1 MSSSPS
7 IYTQQS
13 MSALRNRKR
22 PNPDG
27 TAQDSPPA
35 KRIKSDSAVQ
45 VASNFP
51 PEFWDSLSK
60 VWLTSRALREK
71 DRRNSLRSPAAPII
85 KTAATLARF
94 ARRGGPDLGHLRGYP
109 EPEQTAE
116 MNPNRSS
123 VPSTRRT
130 KSTNATN
137 GPPKV
142 KRSSAYD
149 RDFEQKLV
157 DCSIYPKGHEFY
169 RNDLPEPDNLDDI
182 TRTLS
187 APRGSLSPSRFDQT
201 AFKTFTLAN
210 DRVLAENVVMSEI
223 LPTILGNHKFPS
235 AGNIPFTN
243 LDTMTDGRT
252 VDAVPDLYDGL
263 YPDQVDQAMR
273 QDLNKTIIPSTNG
286 RAPIVPNFFLEAK
299 APRGGADIAKRQACL
314 DGALGARAMHSLQ
327 TYGEETQE
335 NPSYHGNAYTF
346 TSTYHDGTLRIYT
359 HHTTAPTA
367 EGQPPGYHMTQVRAF
382 NLTDTPKSFI
392 EGATALRNARD
403 LARQRREGFLQAAKA
418 KVSQQQPVATVENN
432 VQLQDDHLAHGSP
445 EDSETGAWQDAHDDL
460 QQHIAE
466 THSEVNEEHDDAPA
480 TPQQQS
486 SSDSSDD
493 SAHHATA
500 SVTDDSSR
508 SFVSSFTSNSNTDS
522 TRPKRSRLSASSPT
536 QGSRSPKS
544 RSRFTTNRNAA
555 LREPGPSESVI
566 SYWIQTY
573 GYEEKVLFRN
583 PEGQEI
589 KTDLKDWKQETIN
602 GAQYFYWQCPK
613 SGRVFGAK
621 EWPGVEKN

>member
-1 MSSSPS
+1 MPTLMQHASDHKVSQGAARVQLVMAHVSPIS
-7 IYTQQS
+7 YHANRDPARPIVSHLYAPVVSAEVGAQP
-13 MSALRNRKR
+13 MSALQNRKR

-27 TAQDSPPA
+27 TAQDSPPT

-60 VWLTSRALREK
+60 VWLTPRALREK

-109 EPEQTAE
+109 EPEHTAE

-157 DCSIYPKGHEFY
+157 DCK
-169 RNDLPEPDNLDDI
+169 
-182 TRTLS
+182 
-187 APRGSLSPSRFDQT
+187 
-201 AFKTFTLAN
+201 
-210 DRVLAENVVMSEI
+210 
-223 LPTILGNHKFPS
+223 
-235 AGNIPFTN
+235 
-243 LDTMTDGRT
+243 
-252 VDAVPDLYDGL
+252 
-263 YPDQVDQAMR
+263 
-273 QDLNKTIIPSTNG
+273 
-286 RAPIVPNFFLEAK
+286 AK

-392 EGATALRNARD
+392 EGATALRNVRD

-418 KVSQQQPVATVENN
+418 KVSQQQPVTTVENN

-445 EDSETGAWQDAHDDL
+445 EDSETGVWQDAHDDL

-466 THSEVNEEHDDAPA
+466 THSEVNEEHDVAPV